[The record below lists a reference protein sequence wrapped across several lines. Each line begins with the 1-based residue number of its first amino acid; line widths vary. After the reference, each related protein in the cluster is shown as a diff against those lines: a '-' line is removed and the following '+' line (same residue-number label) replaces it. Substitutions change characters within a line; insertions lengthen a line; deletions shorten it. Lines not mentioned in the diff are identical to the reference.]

1 MLSCFAEKVAASA
14 ADADST
20 KQQNHNDD
28 KDTVSTPLATE
39 DKTSKASSHPGI
51 TETEGQYYDSSST
64 LLLEHS
70 P

>member
-28 KDTVSTPLATE
+28 KDTVSALLATQG
-39 DKTSKASSHPGI
+39 KTLKASPYPGI
-51 TETEGQYYDSSST
+51 TETEGIIAV
-64 LLLEHS
+64 EHCRLS
-70 P
+70 K